1 MRLSGTWAGITAMV
15 AIVTLTVSAP
25 SWAAPAPE
33 PSSVATPT
41 IATGALPLD
50 THLIRSLKSKDHT
63 AAIRKIRIKLISSPS
78 KTIWTSTSRTVSV
91 PMVFRITDPRHV
103 AKRIRICTELLFED
117 DYWCKTQVLKNYGKP
132 RGDFIMRKTK
142 SGWDVTTAPYY
153 KPTSPSVCNAREY
166 YRPSVRRYVR
176 VVDPRNGR
184 NLVSAQ
190 FGWTVRCSG

>member
-1 MRLSGTWAGITAMV
+1 VWTGITAMAVV
-15 AIVTLTVSAP
+15 AAVTVSAP
-25 SWAAPAPE
+25 SSAAPAPTSSSL
-33 PSSVATPT
+33 PSSSAGPRSLPS
-41 IATGALPLD
+41 GGQPLD

-63 AAIRKIRIKLISSPS
+63 AAVRKIRIRLISSPS

-103 AKRIRICTELLFED
+103 AKRIRICTELLFDD
-117 DYWCKTQVLKNYGKP
+117 DYWCKTQILKNYGKP
-132 RGDFIMRKTK
+132 RGDFIMRMTK

-153 KPTSPSVCNAREY
+153 KPVSPSVCNAREY
-166 YRPSVRRYVR
+166 YRPGVRRYVR

-184 NLVSAQ
+184 NLVTAQ

>member
-1 MRLSGTWAGITAMV
+1 MVTVGIVLA
-15 AIVTLTVSAP
+15 ATVSAP
-25 SWAAPAPE
+25 SSAGPGERALDSAM
-33 PSSVATPT
+33 SAT
-41 IATGALPLD
+41 ATRSTPVGGQPLD
-50 THLIRSLKSKDHT
+50 TGIIRSLKSKDHT
-63 AAIRKIRIKLISSPS
+63 AAVRKIRIKLISAPS
-78 KTIWTSTSRTVSV
+78 KTIWTSTSKTVSV

-103 AKRIRICTELLFED
+103 AKRIRVCTELVLED

-132 RGDFIMRKTK
+132 RGDFGMRKTK

-153 KPTSPSVCNAREY
+153 KPASPSVCNAREY

-190 FGWTVRCSG
+190 FGWEVRCSG